1 MTQSNILNGYSD
13 QYIEQL
19 NNDNTFTMQYNVS
32 CSVSMMFFLYRRN
45 YLNIQ
50 RSQKKLKNIVT
61 NGAFRKTLFT
71 VLDNEIAQI

>member
-61 NGAFRKTLFT
+61 NDAFRKTLFT
-71 VLDNEIAQI
+71 VLDNEIA